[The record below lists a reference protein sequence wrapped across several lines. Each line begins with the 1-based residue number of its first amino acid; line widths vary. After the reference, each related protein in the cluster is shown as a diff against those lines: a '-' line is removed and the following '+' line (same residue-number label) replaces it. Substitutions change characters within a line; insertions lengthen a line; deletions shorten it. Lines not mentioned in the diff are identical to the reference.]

1 GLLNWEI
8 AIVGVARR
16 EWRLGGVEGRKVGRM
31 EEWKDGRVEEWTIDD
46 VRWTVAGGLQAPQH
60 GMVFVKTGINLTS
73 GLILSIL
80 DI

>member
-1 GLLNWEI
+1 ME
-8 AIVGVARR
+8 A
-16 EWRLGGVEGRKVGRM
+16 WRGGRTEGWKDGRVEG
-31 EEWKDGRVEEWTIDD
+31 WKGGRVEEWTIDD